1 MSQDDPERV
10 IMTRSTLAEELEVQ
24 WRAGRISTLRE
35 IFWLFVFVL
44 TLGPMAGLAI
54 GWFLWVM

>member
-54 GWFLWVM
+54 GWFL

>member
-24 WRAGRISTLRE
+24 WRSGRISTLRE